1 MDALSKIG
9 IWVNRTV
16 LIAISIVFASIAFKF
31 LFNPIGTTS
40 EINISLGSAAAIT
53 VARVSLGGFPLVIS
67 LLTVSSIFSLSQH
80 LRGIATVVTVV
91 AILTIARIYGIAV
104 DGATAHNIKL
114 LYPEGVSC

>member
-91 AILTIARIYGIAV
+91 AILTIA
-104 DGATAHNIKL
+104 T
-114 LYPEGVSC
+114 